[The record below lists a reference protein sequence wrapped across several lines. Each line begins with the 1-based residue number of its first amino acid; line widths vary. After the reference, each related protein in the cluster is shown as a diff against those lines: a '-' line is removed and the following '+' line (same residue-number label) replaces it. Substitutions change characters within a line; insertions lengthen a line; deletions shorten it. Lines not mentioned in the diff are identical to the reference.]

1 MKRLSPIE
9 RMIDMACGAP
19 SDPPVTDAFNGVT
32 VDPVRLVCTLCQA
45 SIVVEREP
53 DFYDFVEI
61 ETTCPRCVRD

>member
-9 RMIDMACGAP
+9 RMID
-19 SDPPVTDAFNGVT
+19 VV

-53 DFYDFVEI
+53 DFFDLVEI